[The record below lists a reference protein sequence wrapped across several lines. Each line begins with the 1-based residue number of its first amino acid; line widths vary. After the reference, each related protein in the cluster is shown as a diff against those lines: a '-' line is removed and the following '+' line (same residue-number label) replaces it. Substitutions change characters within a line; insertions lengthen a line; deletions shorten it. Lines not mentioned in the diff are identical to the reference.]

1 MTEKDSLSAKKQRVI
16 ASLVAGKPIAEA
28 ASDCH
33 VSESQIY
40 RWKREQVFR
49 DGYQVAKREVLDRAL
64 EKLIRYTSAA
74 IDTLARNMVNDTG
87 AVASIR
93 SVQVRAAQAILDAS
107 VAYGKMSELET
118 QIAELQAILKARE
131 P

>member
-16 ASLVAGKPIAEA
+16 ASLVAGKTIAEA

>member
-1 MTEKDSLSAKKQRVI
+1 MAEKGSLSEKKQSVI
-16 ASLVAGKPIAEA
+16 ASLVAGKTIAEA

-40 RWKREQVFR
+40 RWKREQAFR
-49 DGYQVAKREVLDRAL
+49 DGYHLAQKDVLERAL

-107 VAYGKMSELET
+107 VAYGKMSELEA
-118 QIAELQAILKARE
+118 QIAELQAILKARNV
-131 P
+131 